1 MASRRKLKQ
10 TIQFVASELISEIY
24 FRCLMSKSMQSD
36 KVESLIS
43 EIAALTTE
51 FSLRANRPDGS
62 ANPKLV
68 KAYYAKLY
76 TDWQAAM
83 EKVLKS
89 IELL

>member
-10 TIQFVASELISEIY
+10 TIQFVSSELISEIY
-24 FRCLMSKSMQSD
+24 FRCLMLKNVQSE
-36 KVESLIS
+36 KVEVLIT
-43 EIAALTTE
+43 EITALATE
-51 FSLRANRPDGS
+51 FSLRANRPDGK

-76 TDWQAAM
+76 SDWQAAM
-83 EKVLKS
+83 DKVLKS